1 MREQRVDLARPT
13 RSCTSLLRSRRR
25 GGGAVARCWSSCLLR
40 CGARLIYCR
49 GSGGAGELKA
59 LRDAIDRMKRNRHLL
74 EEFNREQA
82 LFVRSEF
89 LAYVEA
95 GFTRP

>member
-1 MREQRVDLARPT
+1 MSPKPPALHLVRSDAPPT
-13 RSCTSLLRSRRR
+13 E
-25 GGGAVARCWSSCLLR
+25 
-40 CGARLIYCR
+40 
-49 GSGGAGELKA
+49 GELKA

-82 LFVRSEF
+82 SFVRSEF

-95 GFTRP
+95 GFTRPQAMQLVAAKLGPGAR